1 MTDIEWY
8 KFVHNLVVFIIVG
21 FICAICATPT
31 VPFHTEPLDSTAVA
45 GTYNGAATGL
55 YYGTDLHNDELA
67 ARFDTSNFEP
77 HGIRDEAIRRS
88 LIRHRVGK

>member
-67 ARFDTSNFEP
+67 DKFES
-77 HGIRDEAIRRS
+77 HGIREEAIRRS